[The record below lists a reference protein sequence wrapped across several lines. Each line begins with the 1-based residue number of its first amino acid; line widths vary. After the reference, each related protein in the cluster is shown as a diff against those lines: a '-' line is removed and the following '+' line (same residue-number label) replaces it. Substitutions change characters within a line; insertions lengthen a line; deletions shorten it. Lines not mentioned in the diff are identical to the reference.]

1 MDENTLLKDADEL
14 MATINWARRALIE
27 EDNRIREL
35 GIVNSVLGMC
45 YLTVQFS
52 PLVFLFVI
60 PEVIRFLTLNYY
72 INWTKFLFAASFDS
86 TLTKSLNENVY
97 FYKMTLRPK
106 PINQD
111 NNSTDGGNSNNE
123 TNN

>member
-1 MDENTLLKDADEL
+1 MIKDADEL
-14 MATINWARRALIE
+14 KATINWVSGALVE

-45 YLTVQFS
+45 YLTIQFT

-106 PINQD
+106 PNHQD
-111 NNSTDGGNSNNE
+111 NNSTDISN
-123 TNN
+123 